1 MSIRLPIAALVVG
14 TQALLVGIAAA
25 QYCPVTST
33 YFTSNYSLAGCT
45 AGTCWAPAAFTG
57 SAPITGTTYPSTNYA
72 CATTAPAVGASENT
86 LYTYDANGNLTNSK
100 DPLGRSTA
108 NSYDALNRLTQ
119 VLDPAAGTTKYAYNG
134 NGVLKQV
141 TDPRNLAT
149 TYSLNGFG
157 ETTTLASPDTG
168 SATSTY
174 DATGNLKTRLDA
186 RGVTATYTYD
196 AINRVTK
203 VVYSRSGTT
212 SETHTFT
219 YDGGTSPPPY
229 SKGRLTQLVDT
240 AGTTKWTYEAHGRV
254 LTKAQTVSNTRT
266 VAYAYNAAGQLASV
280 TTPSGQVIGYT
291 YSNNRISGVSI
302 NGAVLIGAAIAE
314 PFGPLSTWNW
324 GNGLVTLRVYDTD
337 GRLTSWEFRNGT
349 SILRNNVSWDA
360 AGRAVANTN
369 PANATLGCVF
379 QYDALDR
386 LTVSQQG
393 SPVGTTRQFGY
404 DAVGNRSNLTINGA
418 LTNYSYAA
426 ASNQLL
432 ALTGATVKSY
442 VYDAAGNPTTV
453 GFFTNTYNNA
463 NRLTK
468 VMNGATTVATYK
480 VNALGQRVEKVSSG
494 VTTRYVYDEQGH
506 LLGEYDSTGKLVQET
521 VWLEDLPVATLRP
534 TGATGTPSPIN
545 VYYVLADHLGS
556 PRAVVRPSDNQFMW
570 RWDNTD
576 PFGATVANENPAG
589 QGSFKYALRFPGQ
602 YFDAETGTHY
612 NYFRDYDPAIG
623 RYEQSDPIGLPG
635 GMNTYAYV
643 NSAPLKYADSLG
655 LSTEVCTRPLLVPL
669 PGRHCYVRFNG
680 DAGDTL
686 SYDPHGV
693 HADDAWSWWPKN
705 CTPTKGDEA
714 DACVRR
720 EMKRCESEQYDYLK
734 NNCCHCAEAA
744 LRACGLSAGAPW
756 PNWPINPA
764 PPPRRGEPIP
774 RK

>member
-1 MSIRLPIAALVVG
+1 M
-14 TQALLVGIAAA
+14 
-25 QYCPVTST
+25 
-33 YFTSNYSLAGCT
+33 
-45 AGTCWAPAAFTG
+45 GTCWAPAAFAG
-57 SAPITGTTYPSTNYA
+57 SIADHRHHLPVDQLRLRDSGS
-72 CATTAPAVGASENT
+72 CRGRVGEHA
-86 LYTYDANGNLTNSK
+86 LYLRRQRQPHDVSK
-100 DPLGRSTA
+100 DPLGRITS

-203 VVYSRSGTT
+203 VVYSKSGTT

-254 LTKAQTVSNTRT
+254 LTKAQTVSNTKT
-266 VAYAYNAAGQLASV
+266 VAYAYNAAGQLASL

-349 SILRNNVSWDA
+349 SILRNNVSWDVGGTRRRQHQSGQRD
-360 AGRAVANTN
+360 AGLRLPVRRAR
-369 PANATLGCVF
+369 PADGEPAG
-379 QYDALDR
+379 QSGR
-386 LTVSQQG
+386 QPPSQ
-393 SPVGTTRQFGY
+393 FNY
-404 DAVGNRSNLTINGA
+404 DAVGNRSNLTVNGT

-432 ALTGATVKSY
+432 ALTGATARSY
-442 VYDAAGNPTTV
+442 VYDAAGNPTTI
-453 GFFTNTYNNA
+453 GSFTNTYNNA

-468 VMNGATTVATYK
+468 VMNGTTTVATYK

-534 TGATGTPSPIN
+534 TGATGTPTPIN

-556 PRAVVRPSDNQFMW
+556 PRAVVRPSDNQFVW

-576 PFGATVANENPAG
+576 PFGANVANENPAG

-602 YFDAETGTHY
+602 YYDAETGTHY

>member
-1 MSIRLPIAALVVG
+1 MGTVLGTRRLSRLDRDHGQHLPVDQLRLRHRSPPAGAL
-14 TQALLVGIAAA
+14 
-25 QYCPVTST
+25 
-33 YFTSNYSLAGCT
+33 
-45 AGTCWAPAAFTG
+45 
-57 SAPITGTTYPSTNYA
+57 
-72 CATTAPAVGASENT
+72 ENT
-86 LYTYDANGNLTNSK
+86 LYTYDANGNLTVTK

-141 TDPRNLAT
+141 TDPRSLAT
-149 TYSLNGFG
+149 NYTLNGFG

-168 SATSTY
+168 SATSTF
-174 DATGNLKTRLDA
+174 DAAGNLKTRLDA

-203 VVYSRSGTT
+203 VVYSKSGTT
-212 SETHTFT
+212 SQTHTFT
-219 YDGGTSPPPY
+219 YDGGTTPPPY

-254 LTKAQTVSNTRT
+254 LTKAQTVSNTKT
-266 VAYAYNAAGQLASV
+266 VAYAYNAAGQLASL

-337 GRLTSWEFRNGT
+337 GRLTSWEFRNGS

-404 DAVGNRSNLTINGA
+404 DAVGNRSNLTVNGT

-432 ALTGATVKSY
+432 ALTGGMARSY

-453 GFFTNTYNNA
+453 GAFTNTYNNA

-468 VMNGATTVATYK
+468 VMNGTTTVATYK
-480 VNALGQRVEKVSSG
+480 VNALGQRVEKVSGG

-534 TGATGTPSPIN
+534 TGATGTPTPIN

-576 PFGATVANENPAG
+576 PFGANVANENPAG

-602 YFDAETGTHY
+602 YYDAETGTHY

-623 RYEQSDPIGLPG
+623 RYEQSDPIGLRG
-635 GMNTYAYV
+635 GINSYV
-643 NSAPLKYADSLG
+643 YTSKPISEIDILG
-655 LSTEVCTRPLLVPL
+655 LMGRA
-669 PGRHCYVRFNG
+669 PGSGR
-680 DAGDTL
+680 
-686 SYDPHGV
+686 
-693 HADDAWSWWPKN
+693 
-705 CTPTKGDEA
+705 
-714 DACVRR
+714 
-720 EMKRCESEQYDYLK
+720 
-734 NNCCHCAEAA
+734 
-744 LRACGLSAGAPW
+744 
-756 PNWPINPA
+756 PA
-764 PPPRRGEPIP
+764 PGPPRRGPIP
-774 RK
+774 GNGNVWSGTTMQDMICSKPMLNINLCVTDCCVEHDNCFEMHGCNWSSWAGNFLGLSLACNQCNSQAFLCIINALGRCDKWPCIPPSLPLLAP